1 MVSFG
6 GSIKLKG
13 ESEYNRAL
21 QQINQRLKEVSSE
34 MKTVTTSYDKND
46 KSQASVTAKSEVLNK
61 KLEEQKSK
69 LELLK
74 GRYSELSETE
84 DENSKAMSDLRIQMN
99 NAQSDINKTTKEID
113 QLGKET
119 DDTTE
124 SVKQSGDGF
133 TVFKGILA
141 NLGTQAIN
149 TAING
154 LKKMGS
160 AIINVGKQAITSY
173 ADYEQLVGG
182 VETLFEDLSDD
193 VVKNANNAY
202 KTAGLSANQYMETAM
217 SFSASLN
224 QSLLKT
230 EGNISRSAE
239 ITDRTITDMSD
250 NANKMGTDMSMIQS
264 AYQGFAKQNYT
275 MLDNLKL
282 GYGRNQD
289 RNGAIDSRRQ

>member
-21 QQINQRLKEVSSE
+21 QQINQRLREVSSE

-173 ADYEQLVGG
+173 ADYEQLTGG
-182 VETLFEDLSDD
+182 VETLFKESAPI
-193 VVKNANNAY
+193 VQKYANDAY
-202 KTAGLSANQYMETAM
+202 ATAGLSANQYMETVTG
-217 SFSASLN
+217 FSASLL
-224 QSLLKT
+224 QSLGNDT
-230 EGNISRSAE
+230 EKSAE
-239 ITDRTITDMSD
+239 YSNRAIIDMSD
-250 NANKMGTDMSMIQS
+250 NANKMGTDIGMIQS

-282 GYGRNQD
+282 GYGRNQN
-289 RNGAIDSRRQ
+289 RNAKINKGLR